1 MTMRLQHRHS
11 NRYTLVEI
19 LVAVAVL
26 VIMMGFLF
34 QFTIGA
40 QRIWVSTTARMTVA
54 DQAQGILNLLTDDL
68 GQMVVDDTEGLEI
81 GWYCSPA
88 PKTASVST
96 PNNLQNLCF
105 YTIERGAG
113 TGSTFAFT
121 RVNYSLVQDA
131 TTSLYKLYRTASVVT
146 EPKWDLIG
154 GDAKAP
160 TNTNLIA
167 AVEDDDHLVA
177 ENIVSLVIQAD
188 TNPDES
194 NPAVGGT
201 DQPRWIKVTVTVR
214 IPEDLRNGE
223 NNDADKDKG
232 DRTFT
237 KLFLLEH

>member
-1 MTMRLQHRHS
+1 MTMRQPHRHS
-11 NRYTLVEI
+11 SRYTLVEI

-40 QRIWVSTTARMTVA
+40 QRIWASTTARMTVA

-68 GQMVVDDTEGLEI
+68 GQMVVDNTEGLEI
-81 GWYCSPA
+81 GWNCIPA

-105 YTIERGAG
+105 YTVDRGAD
-113 TGSTFAFT
+113 TSSTFSFT
-121 RVNYSLVQDA
+121 RVNYSMAQDA
-131 TTSLYKLYRTASVVT
+131 TTGLYKLYRTSSAVT
-146 EPKWDLIG
+146 DPKWDLIG

-160 TNTNLIA
+160 TSTSLVTA
-167 AVEDDDHLVA
+167 TEDDDHLVA

-188 TNPDES
+188 TNPNES
-194 NPAVGGT
+194 DSSLYT
-201 DQPRWIKVTVTVR
+201 DKPRWIKATITVR

-223 NNDADKDKG
+223 NNDADKAKG